1 MTEKQSDNT
10 SVLVRGAIL
19 AGRIS
24 GSWRH
29 RQRARAQDAFVLVWK
44 RAWVQGCEAAW
55 AGRSSLPPAE
65 MGERQRAAWA
75 AGWLWAQTQPDR
87 RRVSRDSWRLG
98 GRRSADAQRP
108 LVRAAKGGA
117 VGLIVYAATRWLM
130 GARRSS
136 TRPSAS
142 NGRPPE

>member
-1 MTEKQSDNT
+1 VTEKQSENK

-87 RRVSRDSWRLG
+87 RRASLDSWRRG
-98 GRRSADAQRP
+98 GRRSTDAQRP

-117 VGLIVYAATRWLM
+117 MGLIVLGVTRWLL

-136 TRPSAS
+136 TRRAAS
-142 NGRPPE
+142 NAAPPK